1 MEINH
6 TLENGKLTLFLKGEL
21 NSFNAEEA
29 EKQIEACLGEGEIR
43 SIVLDLAELVYIASA
58 GLRIIVRLKQNYDD
72 TRLIR
77 VPENIYSI
85 FSMVGFQNI
94 ISIERL

>member
-1 MEINH
+1 MKYNVESNILTIVME
-6 TLENGKLTLFLKGEL
+6 GEL
-21 NSFNAEEA
+21 NSFNSEDV
-29 EKQIEACLGEGEIR
+29 EKEIDGVLSQNDVR
-43 SIVLDLAELVYIASA
+43 SIIVDMGDLRYISSA

>member
-1 MEINH
+1 MKYNVESNILTIIME
-6 TLENGKLTLFLKGEL
+6 GEL
-21 NSFNAEEA
+21 NSFNSEDV
-29 EKQIEACLGEGEIR
+29 EKEIDGVLSQNDVR
-43 SIVLDLAELVYIASA
+43 SIIVDMGDLRYISSA
-58 GLRIIVRLKQNYDD
+58 GLRIIVRLKQSYDD

>member
-1 MEINH
+1 MKYNVESNILTIIME
-6 TLENGKLTLFLKGEL
+6 GEL
-21 NSFNAEEA
+21 NSFNSEDV
-29 EKQIEACLGEGEIR
+29 EKEIDGVLSQNDIR
-43 SIVLDLAELVYIASA
+43 SIIIDMGDLRYISSA
-58 GLRIIVRLKQNYDD
+58 GLRIIVRLKQSYDD

-77 VPENIYSI
+77 VPDNIYSI

>member
-1 MEINH
+1 M
-6 TLENGKLTLFLKGEL
+6 G
-21 NSFNAEEA
+21 
-29 EKQIEACLGEGEIR
+29 
-43 SIVLDLAELVYIASA
+43 DLRYISSA